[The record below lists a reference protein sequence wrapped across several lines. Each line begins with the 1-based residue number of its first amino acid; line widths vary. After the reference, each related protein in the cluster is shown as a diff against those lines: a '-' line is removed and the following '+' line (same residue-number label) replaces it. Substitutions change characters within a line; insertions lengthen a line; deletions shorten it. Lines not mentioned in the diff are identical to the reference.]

1 MRDHGAVIAV
11 RVIAVVAAVA
21 ACAWFALGVR
31 SSHEADRVSSALAFA
46 AKISP
51 AQARAD
57 DHALHEAA
65 VLDPD
70 QTLEMLRA
78 EVALHVGR
86 HGDAIAIA
94 EQVTRRE
101 PQNPDA
107 WLLLKVVSAG
117 ADPALNRLADARL
130 AQLVPPVPNS

>member
-1 MRDHGAVIAV
+1 MRDHGAVLTV

-31 SSHEADRVSSALAFA
+31 SSHEADRVSSALEFA
-46 AKISP
+46 AKITP

-57 DHALHEAA
+57 DQALHEAA

-78 EVALHVGR
+78 EVALHAG
-86 HGDAIAIA
+86 HHADAVAIA
-94 EQVTRRE
+94 ERVTEQE

-117 ADPALNRLADARL
+117 ADPALNRLAGARL